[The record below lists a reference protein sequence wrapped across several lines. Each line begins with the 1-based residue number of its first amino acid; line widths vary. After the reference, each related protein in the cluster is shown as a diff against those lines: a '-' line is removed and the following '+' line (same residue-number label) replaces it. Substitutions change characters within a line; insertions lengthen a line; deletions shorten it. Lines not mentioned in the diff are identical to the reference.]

1 MWMFRD
7 MAVFYG
13 KELLASCPNPS
24 LEEHPLSA
32 LWLPIQYICNYLWY
46 WRPFLQP
53 QQEDEPRGGNRDPF
67 AMEKV
72 LLEQKKIKL

>member
-1 MWMFRD
+1 MFCD
-7 MAVFYG
+7 MAIFYG

-24 LEEHPLSA
+24 LEDRPLSA
-32 LWLPIQYICNYLWY
+32 LRLPIQYICSYLRY

-53 QQEDEPRGGNRDPF
+53 QQDDEPRGGDRDPF
-67 AMEKV
+67 TLEKV